1 MRGYRLR
8 TSASTVGLACCLA
21 LGTTAVAAAAASTT
35 AATTPP
41 DTGAPAALR
50 IQLLQSAQRWSD
62 KGRSD
67 VARQMLAKL
76 LAMEPDSPEG
86 LVFMA
91 DLALRDN
98 QLDAARKIL
107 DTLQTRQPQHPATH
121 ELERLYQVYS
131 QQREKLARMRLTARA
146 GRTAEAAALAREL
159 FPEGPPRYSALG
171 QEIARI
177 TGQRGTR
184 TDSVLAQAPARQT
197 AAPAGR
203 ARAKPAPPSA
213 VGAVAR
219 TPHAP
224 SGTAVATAARPAA
237 APLAAVTASPAADS
251 AATTSASAAAQ
262 TAAAPAALAPSP
274 QPGVS
279 EPPAEASLAAARADM
294 LRAQANAE
302 IQAERLSPAL
312 RLLEQAVQL
321 TPDDA
326 WLRYALARLYT
337 RLQLPQQARS
347 VATEG
352 VERAPADTDMRYARA
367 LLLASLDED
376 AAALNDLQQI
386 APAERSAGMQALEQ
400 RLQRALQAQA
410 QQAQDKLEREV
421 QAIEARRQARVEVG
435 QLTLQKNSTEGLSS
449 LRGWER
455 PVVAWLPWGYQGMLF
470 AHMDSV
476 HLVAGSYAGGD
487 PFAQPG
493 TEAITS
499 GLPQHA
505 DGMNLGVGYVGDDL
519 RWDLGEIG
527 LGFAVTNWVG
537 GLRYSG
543 DRGALA
549 YSLELSRRPL
559 TGTLLSYAGTT
570 DPQTQGVWGGVVAT
584 GVGGRVATEIGPF
597 NTSFSASVASLT
609 GQNVADNTRLQ
620 WRLAADRDV
629 YNSATQDLNVGL
641 SLSGLQHAKDLS
653 NFTWGHGGYYSPVSN
668 VTLSLPVQWSG
679 REGPFTWLLKA
690 SVSVSSSSST
700 ATDFYPGNAAMQQQ
714 AGNPVYAASSSTGTG
729 WAASGAAEYQLSPN
743 LALGAR
749 LDREVS
755 DYYAPLNL
763 LLYARY
769 AFDPVREPLAKRP
782 RPVQP
787 YSQF

>member
-1 MRGYRLR
+1 
-8 TSASTVGLACCLA
+8 
-21 LGTTAVAAAAASTT
+21 
-35 AATTPP
+35 
-41 DTGAPAALR
+41 
-50 IQLLQSAQRWSD
+50 
-62 KGRSD
+62 
-67 VARQMLAKL
+67 
-76 LAMEPDSPEG
+76 
-86 LVFMA
+86 
-91 DLALRDN
+91 
-98 QLDAARKIL
+98 
-107 DTLQTRQPQHPATH
+107 
-121 ELERLYQVYS
+121 
-131 QQREKLARMRLTARA
+131 
-146 GRTAEAAALAREL
+146 
-159 FPEGPPRYSALG
+159 
-171 QEIARI
+171 
-177 TGQRGTR
+177 
-184 TDSVLAQAPARQT
+184 
-197 AAPAGR
+197 
-203 ARAKPAPPSA
+203 
-213 VGAVAR
+213 
-219 TPHAP
+219 
-224 SGTAVATAARPAA
+224 
-237 APLAAVTASPAADS
+237 
-251 AATTSASAAAQ
+251 
-262 TAAAPAALAPSP
+262 
-274 QPGVS
+274 
-279 EPPAEASLAAARADM
+279 
-294 LRAQANAE
+294 
-302 IQAERLSPAL
+302 
-312 RLLEQAVQL
+312 
-321 TPDDA
+321 
-326 WLRYALARLYT
+326 
-337 RLQLPQQARS
+337 
-347 VATEG
+347 
-352 VERAPADTDMRYARA
+352 
-367 LLLASLDED
+367 
-376 AAALNDLQQI
+376 
-386 APAERSAGMQALEQ
+386 
-400 RLQRALQAQA
+400 
-410 QQAQDKLEREV
+410 
-421 QAIEARRQARVEVG
+421 
-435 QLTLQKNSTEGLSS
+435 
-449 LRGWER
+449 
-455 PVVAWLPWGYQGMLF
+455 
-470 AHMDSV
+470 
-476 HLVAGSYAGGD
+476 
-487 PFAQPG
+487 
-493 TEAITS
+493 
-499 GLPQHA
+499 
-505 DGMNLGVGYVGDDL
+505 MNVGVGYVGDDL

-537 GLRYSG
+537 GLRYAG